1 MSERT
6 HAWAIAICLGLLGLS
21 LTGGLWPAAAP
32 AQEQPPAPAGS
43 GPVWVITLADS
54 INPGSAE
61 MLIQGLKQAARDD
74 AACVVLM
81 IDTPGGLARSM
92 RAMVRAVL
100 ASPVPVVSFVAP
112 SGARAASAGAFLVL
126 AGSVA
131 AMAPATNLGAAHP
144 VGPGGSE
151 IKGSM
156 AHKVVN
162 DLVALATSLARRR
175 GRDPAAAARM
185 VTDSASYDAAQARRL
200 GLVDLVA
207 RDLGSLLKS
216 LEGRVVETGA
226 GPRRITSQGRALHY
240 YQPGWRLRLLSLLAS
255 PDLAYI
261 LLMIG
266 LMGLYFELS
275 HPGAIFPGVIG
286 GISLILALFAMST
299 LPVSYTGLALIGL
312 GVVLFVLEI
321 KVASAGLLSL
331 GGAVCLVLGSVMLF
345 RSDQEMIRVSL
356 QVLVPTVGGVVAFFA
371 VVTWLAVRAQ
381 LRQAIT
387 GREGLV
393 GAKGVMVA
401 PDRVRVMGELW
412 RAKSEVPLEVGQE
425 VEVLAVEG
433 LELTVAPRLP
443 GGGGKG

>member
-1 MSERT
+1 M
-6 HAWAIAICLGLLGLS
+6 
-21 LTGGLWPAAAP
+21 
-32 AQEQPPAPAGS
+32 APAGS
-43 GPVWVITLADS
+43 GPVWVITLANS

-61 MLIQGLKQAARDD
+61 ILAEGLKQAAQDD

-81 IDTPGGLARSM
+81 IDTPGGLERSM

-100 ASPVPVVSFVAP
+100 ASPVPVVCYVAP

-126 AGSVA
+126 AGAVA

-151 IKGSM
+151 IKGPM
-156 AHKVVN
+156 ADKVVN
-162 DLVALATSLARRR
+162 DLVALATSLAKRR

-200 GLVDLVA
+200 GLVDVVA
-207 RDLGSLLKS
+207 RDLGTLLKA
-216 LEGRVVETGA
+216 LEGRMVETSA

-240 YQPGWRLRLLSLLAS
+240 YQPDWRLRLLAFLAS

-275 HPGAIFPGVIG
+275 QPGAIFPGVIG
-286 GISLILALFAMST
+286 GICLILALFAMST

-345 RSDQEMIRVSL
+345 ESDQEMIRVSL
-356 QVLVPTVGGVVAFFA
+356 NVLVPTVGGVVAFFA

-401 PDRVRVMGELW
+401 SDRVRVMGELW
-412 RAKSEVPLEVGQE
+412 RAKSHVPLEAGQE
-425 VEVLAVEG
+425 VKVLAVEG
-433 LELTVAPRLP
+433 LELTVAPLP
-443 GGGGKG
+443 PPEA

>member
-1 MSERT
+1 MRERT
-6 HAWAIAICLGLLGLS
+6 HAPVIAVCLLLLGLS
-21 LTGGLWPAAAP
+21 LAGGPGAAPAP
-32 AQEQPPAPAGS
+32 AQEHPPAPAGS
-43 GPVWVITLADS
+43 GPVWIITLADS

-61 MLIQGLKQAARDD
+61 MLTQGLAQAAKEN
-74 AACVVLM
+74 AACVILM

-100 ASPVPVVSFVAP
+100 ASPVPVVSYVAP
-112 SGARAASAGAFLVL
+112 AGAQAASAGAFLVL
-126 AGSVA
+126 AGAVA

-162 DLVALATSLARRR
+162 DLVALAASLAKRR

-185 VTDSASYDAAQARRL
+185 VTHSASYDALQARRL

-207 RDLGSLLKS
+207 RDLGSLLKA
-216 LEGRVVETGA
+216 LEGRVVETAA
-226 GPRRITSQGRALHY
+226 GPRRITSRGRALHY
-240 YQPGWRLRLLSLLAS
+240 YQPGWRLRLLSFLAS

-286 GISLILALFAMST
+286 GICLILALFAMST

-312 GVVLFVLEI
+312 GVILFVLEI

-345 RSDQEMIRVSL
+345 QSDQEVIRVSL

-381 LRQAIT
+381 LRRALT

-412 RAKSEVPLEVGQE
+412 RAKSEVPLEPGQE
-425 VEVLAVEG
+425 VEVLSVEG

-443 GGGGKG
+443 RPGK